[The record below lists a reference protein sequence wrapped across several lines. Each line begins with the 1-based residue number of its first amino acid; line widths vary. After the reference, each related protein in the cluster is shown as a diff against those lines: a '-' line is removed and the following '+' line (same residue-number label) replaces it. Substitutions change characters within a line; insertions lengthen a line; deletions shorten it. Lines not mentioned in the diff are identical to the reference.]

1 MRARIEAEAWTNP
14 LLGGEGWGATAR
26 LAYTFRGIEP
36 NLKRIAE
43 HLESSLML
51 ATALAPKIGYEK
63 AAEIALSAH
72 REGITL
78 REAARKLGYIGEQ
91 EFDDAIKQ
99 ETARVKV

>member
-1 MRARIEAEAWTNP
+1 
-14 LLGGEGWGATAR
+14 
-26 LAYTFRGIEP
+26 
-36 NLKRIAE
+36 
-43 HLESSLML
+43 ML

-91 EFDDAIKQ
+91 EFDEAIKQ